1 MASNPISSIGVGSGL
16 PLGDLLTQLRTNENT
31 ALKLIQ
37 TQQISAQNKLSA
49 YGKIKSAL
57 GGLQS
62 AAQALNKIGRASCR
76 ERVCQYVSISVVAVS
91 FKKKSKSNINKK
103 KQK

>member
-49 YGKIKSAL
+49 YGKIKQEL

-62 AAQALNKIGRASCR
+62 AAQTLNNADTYCAP
-76 ERVCQYVSISVVAVS
+76 QTSVNGEELSPSTSTDAIE
-91 FKKKSKSNINKK
+91 NGNTTT
-103 KQK
+103 QE